1 MNLMFLRILL
11 FLTVASSALAQA
23 PDLTKKPEPPRSKPG
38 YSSSR
43 DTIIDL
49 SPPKNDAE
57 AHPDS
62 EVPDDVHEMRPYN
75 PHKAAKHI
83 EVGDYYFKQENYR
96 AALSRYEE
104 ALELKANDPLATFK
118 VAQALEKM
126 NQPDRAYGRY
136 AEYVHLAPEGP
147 NAGDARSAMERLRAR
162 LPRQLADAELIQ
174 ANKAVEVGET
184 HLESRN
190 YSKAAARF
198 REALALKPSH
208 ARATYRLAETLEKLG
223 HFGEAYEG
231 YQRYLELEPRGEF
244 AEYAR
249 ESAKR
254 LAPQVTQKK

>member
-1 MNLMFLRILL
+1 MLSRILIGL
-11 FLTVASSALAQA
+11 LLAGVCAAQE
-23 PDLTKKPEPPRSKPG
+23 PDLTKKSEPPRSKPD

-43 DTIIDL
+43 ETIIDL

-83 EVGDYYFKQENYR
+83 EVGDYYFKQQNYR

-104 ALELKANDPLATFK
+104 ALTLKANDPLATYK
-118 VAQALEKM
+118 IALTLEKLD
-126 NQPDRAYGRY
+126 QSEKAYGRY
-136 AEYVHLAPEGP
+136 AEYLHLVPDGP
-147 NAGDARSAMERLRAR
+147 NAGDARTAMQRLQAS
-162 LPRQLADAELIQ
+162 LPASDADMIR

-190 YSKAAARF
+190 YPVAAARF
-198 REALALKPSH
+198 REALALKPDY
-208 ARATYRLAETLEKLG
+208 ARAVYRLAEANEKIG
-223 HFGEAYEG
+223 EFREAYEG
-231 YQRYLELEPRGEF
+231 YQRYLKLEPGGEF
-244 AEYAR
+244 AANAR
-249 ESAKR
+249 DSAKR